1 MLQLKLFGS
10 GQATYFGRPLVNFP
24 SQQPHHL
31 LCYLLLHARYPVLR
45 DQLASTFWA
54 ENPTSISRKNLRH
67 TLWKLRHSFECVGAS
82 LDDYMLISD
91 ESVAIRR
98 ASPYWLDVEVFETA
112 VETCQGVTGTGL
124 TAAQAALLS
133 DAVELYTG
141 DLLEGVYCDWC
152 LYERERLSLL
162 YLTALGKLMAFHEAS
177 ASWERGLAYGARI
190 LARDNT
196 REAVHLQM
204 MRLYWLAGDRDA
216 ALAQYKRCIQV
227 LGDELGVAPMRE
239 TTQVFQQMAHNQYE
253 PLPKWAGSRLPDL
266 PAAAPRRLQEPN
278 ESLLVLA
285 EKTLQRVQVLQT
297 MLEETRTELRHI
309 ETLIHRELL
318 KNDPAV

>member
-1 MLQLKLFGS
+1 MLQIKLFGS
-10 GQATYFGRPLVNFP
+10 GQATYFGRPLMNFP

-31 LCYLLLHARYPVLR
+31 LCYILLHSRYPVLR

-54 ENPTSISRKNLRH
+54 DNANSVSRKYLRNA
-67 TLWKLRHSFECVGAS
+67 LWKLRQVFDGVEAD
-82 LDDYMLISD
+82 LDAYMLVSD
-91 ESVAIRR
+91 DSVAIRR
-98 ASPYWLDVEVFETA
+98 ASPYWLDVDVFETA
-112 VETCQGVTGTGL
+112 VDSCQGLAGAGL
-124 TAAQAALLS
+124 NPAQAALLA
-133 DAVELYTG
+133 DAVELYSG

-162 YLTALGKLMAFHEAS
+162 HLAALGKLMAFHEAS
-177 ASWERGLAYGARI
+177 ANWERGLAYGERI

-196 REAVHLQM
+196 RERVHLQM

-239 TTQVFQQMAHNQYE
+239 TTQVFQQMAHNQYN
-253 PLPKWAGSRLPDL
+253 PLPALAASRPFSL
-266 PAAAPRRLQEPN
+266 PAAAPRRSAEQN

-285 EKTLQRVQVLQT
+285 EKTLQRVQALQT
-297 MLEETRTELRHI
+297 MLEETRAELGHI
-309 ETLIHRELL
+309 EALIHRELL